1 MGNMGTQCLADMVGR
16 ITRISPVNPVILML
30 TATILAGCGTDRL
43 PDYNSSPRTAAAP
56 TVRTGRE
63 SGMEAALDPFVEPSR
78 TKQYFGINAA
88 AEGIGIVFAR
98 ISNHTTNQT
107 FLVQKANFHLIP
119 AGAASGQNAETK
131 TIERDKDTGMVMEM
145 VGAGGLMGLA
155 GASMVAHAAEAQRN
169 FVSKEMPDQTL
180 APGESMEG
188 FIYYTPV
195 PTAGSW
201 ARGARMKINLTDTKS
216 RETLSLTVPL
226 SE

>member
-1 MGNMGTQCLADMVGR
+1 MRNKSNS
-16 ITRISPVNPVILML
+16 TRLCSFAFSIVNLTVILL
-30 TATILAGCGTDRL
+30 GAGCGTDRL
-43 PDYNSSPRTAAAP
+43 PDYASNAPAATAS
-56 TVRTGRE
+56 TLQTGRE
-63 SGMEAALDPFVEPSR
+63 SGMEIALDPFVEPQR
-78 TKQYFGINAA
+78 TKQFFGINAA

-107 FLVQKANFHLIP
+107 FLVQKASFQLVP
-119 AGAASGQNAETK
+119 AGAASGQNAESK
-131 TIERDKDTGMVMEM
+131 TIERDKNTGMVLEM
-145 VGAGGLMGLA
+145 VGAGGLLGLA

-195 PTAGSW
+195 PKTGLW
-201 ARGARMKINLTDTKS
+201 DRGATMKINLTDTKS
-216 RETLSLTVPL
+216 HETLSMTLPL